1 MTKQLDDY
9 IKSALRAAHHQTS
22 VVPLPRPRRTQDLG
36 FPNLDSDLAR
46 IAAEGTLGSPQD
58 RGPVHPAGDDRSVAA
73 QQPPFQSLLG
83 MSPEGIGWEN
93 WRNSDNVED
102 SRTLA
107 DIARQNDATQ
117 SLDISKAV
125 RPELEGYDEGGGVN
139 PRFTMTNS
147 GKPFTGESVLDNSQW
162 GPYGYR
168 DNYLGKDV
176 PAYGGGLTLPG
187 GIDINANYQTHPNS
201 YHAPDKFGVMARKTW
216 GFADGGE
223 VEQAGET
230 CPCCG
235 QPIPV
240 TN

>member
-1 MTKQLDDY
+1 MTKQLDEY

-22 VVPLPRPRRTQDLG
+22 VVPLPRTRRTQDLS
-36 FPNLDSDLAR
+36 FPKLDSDLAR
-46 IAAEGTLGSPQD
+46 IAAEGTLSSPQD
-58 RGPVHPAGDDRSVAA
+58 RGPVHPAGDDRSAAA
-73 QQPPFQSLLG
+73 QQSPFQSLLG

-125 RPELEGYDEGGGVN
+125 RPELEGYAEGGEVN

-147 GKPFTGESVLDNSQW
+147 GQPITGESLLDNSQW
-162 GPYGYR
+162 GPSGYR
-168 DNYLGKDV
+168 DNYLGMDV

-187 GIDINANYQTHPNS
+187 GIDINANYQSNPKS
-201 YHAPDKFGVMARKTW
+201 YHAPDKFGITARKTW
-216 GFADGGE
+216 HFADGGE
-223 VEQAGET
+223 VEQAGGV

-235 QPIPV
+235 QPIPGAS
-240 TN
+240 